1 MIDRMTFGFAVF
13 TTCIEEK
20 LLQSVGWI
28 IPKLNEFIVNYLTI
42 EKRSKILRLNDIS
55 DNVLYQL

>member
-1 MIDRMTFGFAVF
+1 MIDRMAFRFAVF
-13 TTCIEEK
+13 TTCTEEK

-42 EKRSKILRLNDIS
+42 EKRPKILLLNENS
-55 DNVLYQL
+55 DNILYQL